1 MYNLNTVGRILL
13 ENKFKIPPGFARE
26 IAHVRDKYTDGG
38 FENIDDLYEI
48 MAKYYTNRLE
58 SQTRFSQEKIVSFH
72 HNFRKLETSI
82 LNDNRLVIQK

>member
-1 MYNLNTVGRILL
+1 MIWKHIYLHRLNQPKRLTKLC
-13 ENKFKIPPGFARE
+13 
-26 IAHVRDKYTDGG
+26 KYTDGG

-48 MAKYYTNRLE
+48 MTKYYTNKLE

-82 LNDNRLVIQK
+82 LNDNRLVIQKWKI